1 MLAHFNQELN
11 ETALEAVSKDC
22 PGGSLK
28 AKDHLIFKRD
38 QRVLKLQEEN
48 HRLGDQDE
56 MKMMLTE
63 FWQESKSS
71 GRRPSPKLAFFCMP

>member
-11 ETALEAVSKDC
+11 ETALEV
-22 PGGSLK
+22 K